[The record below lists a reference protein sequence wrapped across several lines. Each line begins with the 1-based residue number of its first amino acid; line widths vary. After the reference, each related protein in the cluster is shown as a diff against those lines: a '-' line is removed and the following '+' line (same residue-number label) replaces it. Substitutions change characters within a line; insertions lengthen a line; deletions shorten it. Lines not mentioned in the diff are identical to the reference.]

1 MDVRRVLPA
10 LALAALLT
18 LTGCEEPDF
27 VDDDQPADRVE
38 ALEKAHR
45 QGKESQKDVNKVGVL
60 LEDEAQ
66 CSDAYYRLGYDT
78 DDVTRYK
85 SGTDLPRKPD
95 TDFAEL
101 RRLSFINGCLGR
113 PNDLPAINLPS
124 PGTTPSPG
132 APSPATSPSPSTS
145 ASSSPTPG
153 ITP

>member
-1 MDVRRVLPA
+1 MKTLMNVRRVLPA

-18 LTGCEEPDF
+18 VTGCDEPDF
-27 VDDDQPADRVE
+27 ADFDQPADRVE
-38 ALEKAHR
+38 ALEKAYK
-45 QGKESQKDVNKVGVL
+45 QGVESRKDVNKVGVL

-85 SGTDLPRKPD
+85 SGTELPRKPD

-124 PGTTPSPG
+124 PGATPSPG
-132 APSPATSPSPSTS
+132 APSPATS